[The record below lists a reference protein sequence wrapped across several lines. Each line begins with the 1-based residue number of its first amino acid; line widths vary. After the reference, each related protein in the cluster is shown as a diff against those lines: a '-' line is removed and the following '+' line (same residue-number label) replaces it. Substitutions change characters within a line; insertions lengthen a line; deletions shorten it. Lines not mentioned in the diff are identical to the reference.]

1 MDLLHAMLVF
11 VDTASWVPNK
21 RHSVSVEQASD
32 CMIDD
37 EDNKGDIK
45 DAPEL
50 ISSIFREPLESK
62 SACLASLFDEIDEIV
77 HYARK
82 YLDLLEDYRK
92 PWFKLHSVP
101 EAKDW
106 PNVLLLCQLLFS
118 LPFTNS
124 AVERAFSKLKVLK
137 ADRRNRLFIDSL
149 DDLQVNIEGQ
159 CPENFSANDAVRLWN
174 EDRSRRPHQEP
185 RKQYWP
191 RSSLVSETEEGSS
204 VPDEERTVEEFTLDD
219 WDRLFHKDEPRLG
232 SEDSD

>member
-1 MDLLHAMLVF
+1 MLVF

-137 ADRRNRLFIDSL
+137 TDRRNRLLTDTL
-149 DDLQVNIEGQ
+149 DDLLQINIEGPS
-159 CPENFSANDAVRLWN
+159 PENSANDAVRLWN

-185 RKQYWP
+185 RKQYQP
-191 RSSLVSETEEGSS
+191 RSSLASVTEEGSS
-204 VPDEERTVEEFTLDD
+204 VPDEERAVEEFTLDD
-219 WDRLFHKDEPRLG
+219 WDRLFQEDEQRLG
-232 SEDSD
+232 SDIEANSDSD